1 MEFLY
6 KARRKRIF
14 IQGQKGW
21 HPIHTQGIL
30 IASFLDRWNRKTE
43 MKTKRYMIPYNTK
56 NIHNLQHKALNI
68 TKKARDEIDRRNY
81 GGVKVSFAGAFMIQK
96 KIV

>member
-1 MEFLY
+1 
-6 KARRKRIF
+6 
-14 IQGQKGW
+14 
-21 HPIHTQGIL
+21 
-30 IASFLDRWNRKTE
+30 

-81 GGVKVSFAGAFMIQK
+81 GGVKVSFAGAFMI
-96 KIV
+96 